1 MNSKSKEI
9 KRLVYR
15 LEIAYNFLVLIKS
28 HTCTLLLLVISLIVR
43 FINKASTHLCFSRIT

>member
-43 FINKASTHLCFSRIT
+43 FINKASTHLCLSRIT